1 MNKLICV
8 GLLEIGK
15 GGVAHTLRSQN
26 VKWVIVDGTDND
38 IA

>member
-15 GGVAHTLRSQN
+15 GGGRAHPPLAERQMGDSRWN
-26 VKWVIVDGTDND
+26 
-38 IA
+38 